1 VKLAY
6 SRPARDEAQR
16 VELFNAY
23 RENGYEG
30 LQLKGDYLPYLDEP
44 QRFYETY
51 PQMRGG
57 VSGLILG
64 CKLDAEGSAKLQ
76 RVFRFAGAIAA
87 PLVVFCHSAPRAD
100 VTRDDLLRFAR
111 EFSELG
117 KVALACG
124 TRLTIHN
131 HAGQP
136 LMYRDDLAV
145 FFDAIAPGSVGLTL
159 DTAHL
164 AKAGVTDIAGV
175 IRQFSGMIDNYH
187 FKDVAGENFATLG
200 AGTIDFAPV
209 FRAIRETG
217 YDGWVCADEESGA
230 PVVESMQGCHAFIK
244 EGLNASNVAWASRP

>member
-1 VKLAY
+1 MKLAY
-6 SRPARDEAQR
+6 SRPTRDEAQR

-23 RENGYEG
+23 RTNGYEG

-64 CKLDAEGSAKLQ
+64 SKLDAEGTAKLQ

-87 PLVVFCHSAPRAD
+87 PLVVFCHSAPRAEI
-100 VTRDDLLRFAR
+100 TRDDLVRFAR

-117 KVALACG
+117 KAALACG
-124 TRLTIHN
+124 TRLSIHN

-145 FFDAIAPGSVGLTL
+145 FFDAITPGSVGLTL

-164 AKAGVTDIAGV
+164 AKAGVDDIAGV
-175 IRQFSGMIDNYH
+175 IRQFRGMIDNYH
-187 FKDVAGENFATLG
+187 IKDIAGDRFETLG

-209 FRAIRETG
+209 FRAIRETV
-217 YDGWVCADEESGA
+217 YDGWISADEESGR
-230 PVVESMQGCHAFIK
+230 PTIESMQGCFTFIRD
-244 EGLNASNVAWASRP
+244 GLNASNVARASRP